1 MATKRDL
8 TRQERITKEERRL
21 KKIYK
26 ELDKNKLLAVE
37 SLIRNAAFM
46 TVTLEDLH
54 IIINEKG
61 YTEEYQNG
69 KHQKG
74 RKQSDAVKTYI
85 AITRNH
91 SFVMKQLADLA
102 PPAPRKDDWL
112 QKLRD
117 E

>member
-1 MATKRDL
+1 MPTKRIY
-8 TRQERITKEERRL
+8 TKQERITKEERRL

-26 ELDKNKLLAVE
+26 DLDKNKLLAVD

-46 TVTLEDLH
+46 SVTLEDLH
-54 IIINEKG
+54 AIINDNG
-61 YTEEYQNG
+61 YTDEYQNG

-85 AITRNH
+85 AMTRNH
-91 SFVMKQLADLA
+91 SFVMKQLADLT

-112 QKLRD
+112 QQLRD